1 MSTRVVSPPQGCPDV
16 GSSQSSSAT
25 DTREVVGEI
34 DSFLR
39 ETISQMEPGKAEGR
53 WRGPGR
59 PRVLPNLALWAGMLI
74 CVLRGFTCQLA
85 VWRLLTQGQFWF
97 YPRFPVG
104 DQAVYNRLQ
113 SEGVA
118 PLVTLF
124 CQISLVLRERL
135 APFVDATLAPFAKEV
150 VALDES
156 TLDQVARYLPALREV
171 PKGDNRL
178 LPGKIAG
185 LFDIRRQQWWQI
197 QHIENPDQN
206 EKVPARGLLTGL
218 CKGSL
223 ILADLGYFGFAWF
236 DYLTDQG
243 YYWISR
249 FRAKTSY
256 NLLHVYYQYG
266 ETFDG
271 IVWLGAYRA
280 DMGAHAVRMVRFR
293 VGTHLYT
300 YLSNVLDPEL
310 LPMLEIAR
318 LYARRWDF
326 ELAMKLIKRHLKLHI
341 LWSAKDVVVLQQVW
355 AVLTISQILQALRME
370 IAGRAGVDPFDVSM
384 ALLVQYA
391 PQYAYTG
398 QNPVDVFV
406 NQGRELRFIRPSA
419 RTVIQGPV
427 IDRSQIVPLPPDLV
441 LVREPRYA
449 QRKCGSRKTPTTS
462 QVPYV

>member
-1 MSTRVVSPPQGCPDV
+1 MSTTVVSPPEACPDV
-16 GSSQSSSAT
+16 GSSQSSSLS

-34 DSFLR
+34 ESFLR
-39 ETISQMEPGKAEGR
+39 EAISQMEPDEAEGR

-59 PRVLPNLALWAGMLI
+59 PRVLPSLALWAGMLV
-74 CVLRGFTCQLA
+74 CVLRGFTSQLA
-85 VWRLLTQGQFWF
+85 IWRLLSEGQFWF
-97 YPRFPVG
+97 YPRFPVS
-104 DQAVYNRLQ
+104 DQAVYNRLEG
-113 SEGVA
+113 EGVSC
-118 PLVTLF
+118 LVKLF
-124 CQISLVLRERL
+124 CQISQVLRERL
-135 APFVDATLAPFAKEV
+135 APFVDATLAPFATEV

-156 TLDQVARYLPALREV
+156 ALDQVARHLPALREV

-185 LFDIRRQQWWQI
+185 LFDIRRQQWWRIEQI
-197 QHIENPDQN
+197 DNPDQN
-206 EKVPARGLLTGL
+206 EKVPARGLLAGL

-223 ILADLGYFGFAWF
+223 ILADLGYFAFPWF
-236 DYLTDQG
+236 DYLTDHG
-243 YYWISR
+243 YHWISR

-256 NLLHVYYQYG
+256 SILHVYYQNG
-266 ETFDG
+266 EIFDG

-280 DMGAHAVRMVRFR
+280 DMAAYAVRLVRFR

-310 LPMLEIAR
+310 LPMLEISR

-341 LWSAKDVVVLQQVW
+341 LWSAKDVVILQQVW
-355 AVLTISQILQALRME
+355 AALTISQILQALRVE
-370 IAGRAGVDPFDVSM
+370 IAGRAGVDTFDVSM

-398 QNPVDVFV
+398 RDPVDVFV
-406 NQGRELRFIRPSA
+406 NQGRELRFIRPST

-427 IDRSQIVPLPPDLV
+427 IDRSEIVPLPVDLV
-441 LVREPRYA
+441 LVRKPRYA
-449 QRKCGSRKTPTTS
+449 QRNCGSRKTPTIIS
-462 QVPYV
+462 

>member
-1 MSTRVVSPPQGCPDV
+1 MSTTVVSPPEACPDV
-16 GSSQSSSAT
+16 GSSQSSSLS

-34 DSFLR
+34 ESFLR
-39 ETISQMEPGKAEGR
+39 EAISQMKPDEAEGR

-59 PRVLPNLALWAGMLI
+59 PRILPSLALWAGMLV
-74 CVLRGFTCQLA
+74 CVLRGFTSQLA
-85 VWRLLTQGQFWF
+85 VWRLLSEGQFWF
-97 YPRFPVG
+97 YPRFPIS
-104 DQAVYNRLQ
+104 DQAVYNRWE
-113 SEGVA
+113 SEGVSC
-118 PLVTLF
+118 LVKLF
-124 CQISLVLRERL
+124 CQISQVLRERL
-135 APFVDATLAPFAKEV
+135 APFVDKTLAPFATEV

-156 TLDQVARYLPALREV
+156 ALDQVARHLPALREV

-185 LFDIRRQQWWQI
+185 LFDIRRQQWWRI
-197 QHIENPDQN
+197 EHIDNPDQN
-206 EKVPARGLLTGL
+206 EKVPARGLLIGL

-223 ILADLGYFGFAWF
+223 ILADLGYFAFPWF

-243 YYWISR
+243 YHWISR

-256 NLLHVYYQYG
+256 SILHVYYQNG

-280 DMGAHAVRMVRFR
+280 DMAAYAVRLVRFR
-293 VGTHLYT
+293 VGTHLYS

-310 LPMLEIAR
+310 LPMLEISR

-341 LWSAKDVVVLQQVW
+341 LWSAKDVVILQQVW
-355 AVLTISQILQALRME
+355 AALTISQILQALRVE
-370 IAGRAGVDPFDVSM
+370 IAGRAGVDTFDVSM

-398 QNPVDVFV
+398 RNPVDVFV
-406 NQGRELRFIRPSA
+406 KQGRELRFIRPST

-427 IDRSQIVPLPPDLV
+427 MDRSEIVPLPADLV
-441 LVREPRYA
+441 LVRKPRYA
-449 QRKCGSRKTPTTS
+449 QRNCGSRKTTTS
-462 QVPYV
+462 IS